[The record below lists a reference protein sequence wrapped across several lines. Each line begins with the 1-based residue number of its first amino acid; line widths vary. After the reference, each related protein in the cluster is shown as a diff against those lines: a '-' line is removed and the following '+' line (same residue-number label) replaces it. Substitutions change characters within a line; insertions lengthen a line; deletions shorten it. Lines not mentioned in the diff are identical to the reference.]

1 METYAISMNEE
12 AFFKMSIIFQLIKR
26 FNAIQIKITIGFVV
40 KFGKLI
46 LKSAEQQRAKY
57 IQSTH
62 KEEE

>member
-1 METYAISMNEE
+1 MKKR
-12 AFFKMSIIFQLIKR
+12 FFKMSILFQLIKR
-26 FNAIQIKITIGFVV
+26 FNAIQIKITMGFVV